1 MKNTIKILLLI
12 LAISLAIGG
21 IMVYAKT
28 KVDPPKALK
37 QIDQYS
43 IDISTNRN
51 ALAKVKD
58 ISKEDSIFRTV
69 IDRIY
74 VYQMED
80 KLNTDASNKC
90 LDEFTS
96 TYCPLFLDRCFT
108 VFNNSVWF
116 ESDHKMILNRISL
129 LKAISHDDKS
139 TVLTGSTIDSLNLVS
154 GVISDYRQAR
164 RIAIT
169 LTFSGV
175 SSAKSIIAQA
185 DKFSENIYLKNCTDL
200 ITSLKSVK
208 PSIASSHYNYV
219 LSQVEKLSQYRY
231 YSKLYYES
239 SLIPY
244 VDAVTTEYDE
254 QAQKLYGSKRDVNAL
269 WQKARTYYDQAM
281 IYYGAENI

>member
-69 IDRIY
+69 VDRIY

-116 ESDHKMILNRISL
+116 ESDLEMILNRISL

-154 GVISDYRQAR
+154 GVISDYRQAK
-164 RIAIT
+164 RIIRD
-169 LTFSGV
+169 LDFYGV
-175 SSAKSIIAQA
+175 LSAKSTISQA
-185 DKFSENIYLKNCTDL
+185 YMLSINTYLKNCTGL
-200 ITSLKSVK
+200 IALLESVK
-208 PSIASSHYNYV
+208 PNIAGSHYDYV
-219 LSQVEKLSQYRY
+219 SSQVEKLSQYMY
-231 YSKLYYES
+231 FSELYYEKD
-239 SLIPY
+239 LIPY
-244 VDAVTTEYDE
+244 VEAVIAEYDE
-254 QAQKLYGSKRDVNAL
+254 HALALYGSKRDVSAL
-269 WQKARTYYDQAM
+269 RQKAKDYIEQAIRYYQ
-281 IYYGAENI
+281 